1 MKYNH
6 HEYAE
11 NIKTSQ
17 IVKRNNDSHATLF
30 IIHNNSQQIRT
41 RKVSTKIFVG
51 NCGEEKNQFLFQKDA
66 CVNTEKFFQEF

>member
-51 NCGEEKNQFLFQKDA
+51 NCGEEKN
-66 CVNTEKFFQEF
+66 